1 MWTTIKNK
9 ANEKKNENK
18 PVLMGY
24 DNLNEMII
32 ATRNNIKNIDPN
44 NDCKITFKDFFDLE
58 PPAEEAM
65 IILNPPYNMRIA
77 QEKNHMFYEKIG
89 TRLKHS
95 WSGSDAWIL
104 SGDLEG
110 LKHIGLRP
118 IRKIKLFNG
127 PIETKLVHIPLYKGS
142 KKIKGNKIG

>member
-1 MWTTIKNK
+1 MTCQARAPRCIHASSIRLWR
-9 ANEKKNENK
+9 A
-18 PVLMGY
+18 LC
-24 DNLNEMII
+24 
-32 ATRNNIKNIDPN
+32 RR
-44 NDCKITFKDFFDLE
+44 
-58 PPAEEAM
+58 
-65 IILNPPYNMRIA
+65 RI
-77 QEKNHMFYEKIG
+77 
-89 TRLKHS
+89 
-95 WSGSDAWIL
+95 IL